1 MAATKKA
8 ASKAAPKKGVA
19 ARAEKKGQAKTV
31 DFRGLKITLPTK
43 IPGTLLW
50 DINALAEGDADSLA
64 GFIDLLTSLLGAEQ
78 SRAVRNKVRDDG
90 LDLEETFTA
99 LEELMRGVFEASGLS
114 QGE

>member
-1 MAATKKA
+1 MAAPKA
-8 ASKAAPKKGVA
+8 KARKPAPKKGAA
-19 ARAEKKGQAKTV
+19 ARSESKAKAKTV
-31 DFRGLKITLPTK
+31 DFRGLKLTLPTK

-64 GFIDLLTSLLGAEQ
+64 GFIDLLSSLLGAEQ